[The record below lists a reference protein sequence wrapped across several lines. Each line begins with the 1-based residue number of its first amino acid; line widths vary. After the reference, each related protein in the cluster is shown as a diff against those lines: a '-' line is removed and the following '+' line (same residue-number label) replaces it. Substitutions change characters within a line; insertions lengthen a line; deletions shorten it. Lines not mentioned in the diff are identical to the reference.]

1 MRTGGRTFE
10 AAAYLRRAGADTSD
24 VQRMFQGDLKSMI
37 ARYDIIRQAQLYRGD
52 LAVAALDT
60 TCDRVTAAKA
70 ADELLTLKGIRAS
83 FVLYPKDQGVY
94 ISARSL
100 GEVNVQ
106 VIVEALGGGGNST
119 TAGGQLNVPDIA
131 VARTALLRAIDEY
144 FEK

>member
-1 MRTGGRTFE
+1 MRPWTPPATGSRP
-10 AAAYLRRAGADTSD
+10 
-24 VQRMFQGDLKSMI
+24 
-37 ARYDIIRQAQLYRGD
+37 
-52 LAVAALDT
+52 
-60 TCDRVTAAKA
+60 KA